1 MLIHTKKC
9 LQQCYRCWCPLE
21 LQKTVSILTASW
33 QETKSP
39 KQYNYTNNTSLTSL
53 QLKKAR
59 TGGKCA
65 FVRNNAAREGFAFGK
80 YQKYKVL
87 QHHGKKPKTTITT
100 TSLTAAVQQ
109 LKKAGSGAANK
120 LISFTSRHTL
130 GDTLLHFSKTM
141 LQVKG
146 LEREKRP

>member
-1 MLIHTKKC
+1 MIHTKKC
-9 LQQCYRCWCPLE
+9 LQQYYRCWCPSE
-21 LQKTVSILTASW
+21 LQRTVSILTASW

-65 FVRNNAAREGFAFGK
+65 FVRNNAASEGFALGK
-80 YQKYKVL
+80 LEKDQKRKVL

-120 LISFTSRHTL
+120 LISFTSRAH
-130 GDTLLHFSKTM
+130 
-141 LQVKG
+141 
-146 LEREKRP
+146 